1 MFLLL
6 LFNIALRYNLLLLF
20 SIDFVLY
27 SKSIASNNPTW
38 RLDDYIGDPRQQYT
52 ASYPDLDAQRK
63 LYFETGVPNFNPF
76 TSSLL
81 DYNGFIRLVQFFD
94 NSLFKMIKD
103 FTPARASLA
112 TGIVIKPTLLERC
125 KYPLPQATTNSEIA
139 FVGSPTSR
147 TLNIAY

>member
-1 MFLLL
+1 MCSSDLYTH
-6 LFNIALRYNLLLLF
+6 NYNL
-20 SIDFVLY
+20 
-27 SKSIASNNPTW
+27 W
-38 RLDDYIGDPRQQYT
+38 DYI
-52 ASYPDLDAQRK
+52 
-63 LYFETGVPNFNPF
+63 
-76 TSSLL
+76 
-81 DYNGFIRLVQFFD
+81 RLIKFYD